1 MQMRFT
7 FSASTSGQKCVKL
20 TKVNHVHH
28 DNWTDYCQKCEEYCH
43 HTTYSS
49 TNFLW
54 IFHDD
59 VKQIFI
65 LIGWTSLLLYSI
77 SDIDIKKV
85 LIMSTGV
92 DKIGVAVTFSNNWL
106 LKLNIFMFYMLD
118 YLTQHGK
125 GPFESLK
132 RQKLKTNQN
141 QAKKIICYSF
151 IFY

>member
-1 MQMRFT
+1 
-7 FSASTSGQKCVKL
+7 
-20 TKVNHVHH
+20 
-28 DNWTDYCQKCEEYCH
+28 
-43 HTTYSS
+43 
-49 TNFLW
+49 
-54 IFHDD
+54 
-59 VKQIFI
+59 
-65 LIGWTSLLLYSI
+65 
-77 SDIDIKKV
+77 
-85 LIMSTGV
+85 MSKEV
-92 DKIGVAVTFSNNWL
+92 DKIGVAETFSNNWL